1 MNKIERARV
10 FRERLAERMTAVD
23 MNRSALARACGVD
36 RSTIAQLLDEDGAR
50 LPNAHLAAQCAWAL
64 RVSADW
70 LLGLTERRETAADLL
85 DATFRFADAAHTPA
99 DQQILDWHREAAGYK
114 IRHVPA
120 TLPDLLKTEAVLGF
134 EYAAFLDKTPEQ
146 AIKTMRAQIDWLRAP
161 GSDYEICIS
170 RDMVQS
176 LAAGEGY
183 WKGLSAAHRRE
194 QIDYLATCCRDLYPG
209 LRVYLYDSK
218 KVFSAPVTVFGH
230 LLAAVYIGRHY
241 MVFREARQVRALT
254 DHFDNL
260 VRDADTDARSVAS
273 VISAMV

>member
-99 DQQILDWHREAAGYK
+99 DQQILDWLTGREEVAAEHDTALFK
-114 IRHVPA
+114 RIREGAVQA
-120 TLPDLLKTEAVLGF
+120 VKTE
-134 EYAAFLDKTPEQ
+134 D
-146 AIKTMRAQIDWLRAP
+146 R
-161 GSDYEICIS
+161 
-170 RDMVQS
+170 
-176 LAAGEGY
+176 
-183 WKGLSAAHRRE
+183 
-194 QIDYLATCCRDLYPG
+194 
-209 LRVYLYDSK
+209 
-218 KVFSAPVTVFGH
+218 
-230 LLAAVYIGRHY
+230 
-241 MVFREARQVRALT
+241 
-254 DHFDNL
+254 
-260 VRDADTDARSVAS
+260 
-273 VISAMV
+273 